1 MPRERGFTL
10 VEVLVALAIL
20 GVALTAALRASSAA
34 TDSAAEFRQRLLA
47 GWVAENRLAE
57 YSFGLWPEVGEQE
70 GVAEQAG
77 ARFRWAESVTA
88 TASPVFRRVD
98 VRVYAAGEPQHAL
111 AHLVGYAS
119 RTP

>member
-1 MPRERGFTL
+1 MRRERGFTL

-20 GVALTAALRASSAA
+20 GVALTAALRATAAA
-34 TDSAAEFRQRLLA
+34 TDSVAEFRQRLLA

-57 YSFGLWPEVGEQE
+57 YSFGLWPEPGEQE
-70 GVAEQAG
+70 GIAEQAG
-77 ARFRWAESVTA
+77 TRFRWKESVTP
-88 TASPVFRRVD
+88 TANPVLRRVD
-98 VRVYAAGEPQHAL
+98 VRVYAPGEQQHSL